1 MKIIS
6 FINMKGGVAKTT
18 LSLNVADCLC
28 SRHEQRVLVIDIDP
42 QFNAT
47 QCLMSADQY
56 VDHIENQRDTII
68 NIFERGYRPTVGVV
82 DGPEEASPKNL
93 CDINLFEVKENYGL
107 LPGSLDL
114 YRLEMA
120 SGEGRENRLKKYLE
134 TVENFYDFV
143 VIDTPPTPSIW
154 MTSALISSD
163 YYVIPVKPD
172 PISLTGIDLLYGII
186 GEKKENYGLNIKC
199 IGLVLTIVED
209 GTIVFRQAKENLANN
224 DRWKNLVF
232 SRFLPKRTEVARQQ
246 LNQQLILT
254 SNNNELK
261 QSLVNI
267 TKEFL
272 ERIEDD
278 EQGQ

>member
-1 MKIIS
+1 
-6 FINMKGGVAKTT
+6 MKGGVAKTT

-28 SRHEQRVLVIDIDP
+28 SRHEQSILVIDVDP

-47 QCLMSADQY
+47 QCLMTGEQY

-68 NIFERGYRPTVGVV
+68 NVFDRNLRPTVGIV
-82 DGPEEASPKNL
+82 DGPKEARP
-93 CDINLFEVKENYGL
+93 INLEDIEPFEVKENFEL

-120 SGEGRENRLKKYLE
+120 PGEGRENRLRRYLE
-134 TVENFYDFV
+134 TVKDFYDFV
-143 VIDTPPTPSIW
+143 IIDTPPTPSVW

-186 GEKKENYGLNIKC
+186 NEKKENFGLNIKC
-199 IGLVLTIVED
+199 LGLVFTIVED
-209 GTIVFRQAKENLANN
+209 GTIVFRRAKENLSSNR
-224 DRWKNLVF
+224 RWKNFVF
-232 SRFLPKRTEVARQQ
+232 NRFLPKRTEVARQQ
-246 LNQQLILT
+246 LNQQFILS
-254 SNNNELK
+254 SNDDGLK

-267 TKEFL
+267 TNEFL
-272 ERIEDD
+272 SRIKDD
-278 EQGQ
+278 E

>member
-1 MKIIS
+1 
-6 FINMKGGVAKTT
+6 MKGGVAKTT
-18 LSLNVADCLC
+18 LSLNIADCLC
-28 SRHEQRVLVIDIDP
+28 SRHEQSVLVIDIDP

-47 QCLMSADQY
+47 QCLMSGDRY

-68 NIFERGYRPTVGVV
+68 NIFDRNLRPTVGIVN
-82 DGPEEASPKNL
+82 GPMVATPKNFE
-93 CDINLFEVKENYGL
+93 DVKPFEVKDNYDL

-120 SGEGRENRLKKYLE
+120 PGEGRENRLKRYLE
-134 TVENFYDFV
+134 TVEDFYDFV
-143 VIDTPPTPSIW
+143 IIDTPPTPSVW

-186 GEKKENYGLNIKC
+186 NEKKENFGLNINC
-199 IGLVLTIVED
+199 LGLVFTIVEE
-209 GTIVFRQAKENLANN
+209 GTIVFKRAQENLANN
-224 DRWKNLVF
+224 KRWKNLVF

-246 LNQQLILT
+246 LNQQFILS
-254 SNNNELK
+254 SNDDGLK

-267 TKEFL
+267 TNELLTRMK
-272 ERIEDD
+272 DD
-278 EQGQ
+278 E